1 MLLSTVNELMCSGRD
16 SSSCSTN
23 DTRRVIVRR
32 HEHHLNY
39 YHWVKNSAGDLLV
52 PESIISQVVSVS
64 KSLNLQ
70 FRTKLYRNT
79 DYWADDILGD

>member
-32 HEHHLNY
+32 HEHHLNRY
-39 YHWVKNSAGDLLV
+39 LLLFSDLKNDNDNENG
-52 PESIISQVVSVS
+52 
-64 KSLNLQ
+64 SLNY
-70 FRTKLYRNT
+70 FY
-79 DYWADDILGD
+79 